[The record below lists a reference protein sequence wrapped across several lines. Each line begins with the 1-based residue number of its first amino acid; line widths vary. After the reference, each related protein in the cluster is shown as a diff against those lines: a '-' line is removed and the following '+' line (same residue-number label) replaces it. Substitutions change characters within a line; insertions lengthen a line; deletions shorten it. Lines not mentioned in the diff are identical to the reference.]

1 LGEGFL
7 PQVRVSLLVALLL
20 SLVIHAGLLAL
31 WTVKAS
37 PPLQRAS
44 TYSDSLRVGFVAAH
58 IQRKRYSSR
67 ARRAKPIRQD
77 RLPKGSKESIRVADS
92 VPLSLSPEKK
102 LASMPAPPAPSP
114 EEWGIASTYTLKN
127 SKHYR
132 NDWGQLVR
140 SMMGTAVEG
149 PQQGLVRFHIEIAP
163 DGKIAKVVVLWAT
176 SELAEKL
183 AWKAIRSLP
192 PLPPTPTGRPLVFE
206 QTIAFEP
213 FDTGWPPNYKL
224 DYEPDTPSFHN
235 PFALDA
241 FSIKR
246 ASQEE
251 SENSPSSSPRTQ
263 TAPPADSTTDLLDQI
278 DTEDADM
285 NRQLD
290 QWGRGRLNGVK

>member
-1 LGEGFL
+1 M
-7 PQVRVSLLVALLL
+7 LL
-20 SLVIHAGLLAL
+20 SLVVHVGLLKL
-31 WTVKAS
+31 WILNLP

-44 TYSDSLRVGFVAAH
+44 TYAEPLRVDFVAVATLPKWH
-58 IQRKRYSSR
+58 AYR
-67 ARRAKPIRQD
+67 ARRAKHAHLD
-77 RLPKGSKESIRVADS
+77 RFPKGSKESIRVADS
-92 VPLSLSPEKK
+92 TPPSPSTAKK

-114 EEWGIASTYTLKN
+114 EEWKIASTYTLKN

-140 SMMGTAVEG
+140 SIMGTAVEG

-163 DGKIAKVVVLWAT
+163 DGKIAKVEELWAT
-176 SELAEKL
+176 SKFAEKL

-192 PLPPTPTGRPLVFE
+192 QLPPTPTGKPLIFE

-224 DYEPDTPSFHN
+224 DCLPDPPHFN
-235 PFALDA
+235 DPFAWDGSSPQNAHLA
-241 FSIKR
+241 LPES
-246 ASQEE
+246 ASL
-251 SENSPSSSPRTQ
+251 SSSVNPQ
-263 TAPPADSTTDLLDQI
+263 GDCTTDATSDSV
-278 DTEDADM
+278 DTENADM